1 MKEKNMKKN
10 ERKPKQLKNKAAQS
24 PKPILSTK
32 QAAKLMRDNY
42 IQKNNKKSAEQTQEH
57 TDETE
62 YAINNIEKTA
72 YMAAYEIML
81 PKSPKT
87 KLAKEPKP
95 KTKQKTFNYNDD
107 DNEGVSAWDSSNTEQ
122 PQRPIPKQQPEIFRQ
137 QQLILK
143 QQPKT
148 PKQQQS
154 TPKQQPKTPKQQ
166 QSTPKQQ
173 SKTPKQQQSIP
184 KQQPKTS
191 EQQQPIPEQQPKT
204 SEQQQSTPKQLPQ
217 TTQQKQQISK
227 QKQQLKEKPAYTSK
241 TLEENPKTDIKL
253 ERQEPKSKPTAAI
266 IKERQIKSNPLPE
279 EIPRQGVIGDI
290 PTKPVIKEKTVYI
303 SQKNSRQDK
312 PQNVQQNEAQF
323 EPHFESAKSDIP
335 IVKHKLTAH
344 QEKPVD
350 KQADFIQESP
360 QNKAQFEPC
369 FELAKTEDNMLAN
382 SYAKPQDISPKNKPV
397 NIAPKTRGAAYEK
410 KSVVPKQQTFGR
422 EKTAAKLAGRAKEQ
436 MRQQTIQKTKKFAG
450 VSAEFG
456 KSLIRFVA
464 KTTVAIAKS
473 LAAMLSGSSV
483 LIILAAVVLIA
494 AVASSPFGLFFAG
507 ERSAANAVSL
517 AEAVASVNVAYNAK
531 LEELQ
536 EGDYA
541 EIEITGQAAAWS
553 DVLAVFAVKVAG
565 ADVGGLDVVTLDS
578 HRVELLKSVFWDMTR
593 IQTETESTDTG
604 EILKITVSAKSAD
617 DMRIAYAF
625 SDYQNSALDELLAE
639 SSALIALAGSLDITN
654 VDALAVLAA
663 LPDDLPEQRRNVV
676 QTALTLYG
684 KVNYFWGGK
693 SLTIGWDSR
702 WGELRKVTA
711 AGSRT
716 TGSYRP
722 FGLDCSGFVDWVFY
736 NVTNGDYIIGHGGGA
751 ASQHNYC
758 TDISWAEA
766 MPGDLV
772 FYLEDDHVGI
782 VCGWD
787 DNGNL
792 LVIHCASSANNVVIT
807 GASGFSF
814 VARPDYYGD

>member
-1 MKEKNMKKN
+1 MKEKDMKKD
-10 ERKPKQLKNKAAQS
+10 ERTFKRLKNKAAQS
-24 PKPILSTK
+24 HQPILSAK
-32 QAAKLMRDNY
+32 QSAKLMRDNY
-42 IQKNNKKSAEQTQEH
+42 VLKNNKKSAEQTQEH
-57 TDETE
+57 TAETE
-62 YAINNIEKTA
+62 YAINNIEKAVYTVA
-72 YMAAYEIML
+72 SEIML
-81 PKSPKT
+81 SKSPKI
-87 KLAKEPKP
+87 KSAKEPKP
-95 KTKQKTFNYNDD
+95 AIKQKTFNYNEDLS
-107 DNEGVSAWDSSNTEQ
+107 VRDSFKPEQ
-122 PQRPIPKQQPEIFRQ
+122 PQG
-137 QQLILK
+137 LMLK
-143 QQPKT
+143 QQPKI
-148 PKQQQS
+148 PNQQES
-154 TPKQQPKTPKQQ
+154 IPN
-166 QSTPKQQ
+166 QQ
-173 SKTPKQQQSIP
+173 SKTMKPEQSIP
-184 KQQPKTS
+184 KQQPETMNQERLIPK
-191 EQQQPIPEQQPKT
+191 QQPETPNQEQLIPKQQLKT
-204 SEQQQSTPKQLPQ
+204 PEQQQSILKPLPQ
-217 TTQQKQQISK
+217 AGQAKRQVAKQNQQIK
-227 QKQQLKEKPAYTSK
+227 DKPAYTSK
-241 TLEENPKTDIKL
+241 TLEENSKTDIKP
-253 ERQEPKSKPTAAI
+253 ERQEVKSKLTTVI
-266 IKERQIKSNPLPE
+266 IKEHQIKFNPLPE
-279 EIPRQGVIGDI
+279 ETTRQGVICDI
-290 PTKPVIKEKTVYI
+290 SAKSAIKEKTVYI
-303 SQKNSRQDK
+303 SPKNRKQD
-312 PQNVQQNEAQF
+312 NQQNIQQNAAQF
-323 EPHFESAKSDIP
+323 EPY
-335 IVKHKLTAH
+335 
-344 QEKPVD
+344 
-350 KQADFIQESP
+350 
-360 QNKAQFEPC
+360 FEP
-369 FELAKTEDNMLAN
+369 AKTDYDMLAN
-382 SYAKPQDISPKNKPV
+382 SYVKLSSKSKPINV
-397 NIAPKTRGAAYEK
+397 ALKTKGAVYDN
-410 KSVVPKQQTFGR
+410 KSVISRQQTFGR
-422 EKTAAKLAGRAKEQ
+422 EKNAAKLAGRAKEQ
-436 MRQQTIQKTKKFAG
+436 IRRQTIRKVQQTAG

-456 KSLIRFVA
+456 KNLIRFAA
-464 KTTVAIAKS
+464 KTTTAVAKP
-473 LAAMLSGSSV
+473 LAAMLGGSVV

-494 AVASSPFGLFFAG
+494 AVVSSPFGLFFAG

-517 AEAVASVNVAYNAK
+517 AEAIASVNVAYNAK

-541 EIEITGQAAAWS
+541 GIEITGQAAAWP

-578 HRVELLKSVFWDMTR
+578 YRVELLKNVFWDMTSFS
-593 IQTETESTDTG
+593 TETESTDAG
-604 EILKITVSAKSAD
+604 EILKITISAKSAD

-639 SSALIALAGSLDITN
+639 SAALTSLAGSLDITN

-736 NVTNGDYIIGHGGGA
+736 NATNGGYIIGHGGGA

-787 DNGNL
+787 ERGNL

-807 GASGFSF
+807 GTSGFSF